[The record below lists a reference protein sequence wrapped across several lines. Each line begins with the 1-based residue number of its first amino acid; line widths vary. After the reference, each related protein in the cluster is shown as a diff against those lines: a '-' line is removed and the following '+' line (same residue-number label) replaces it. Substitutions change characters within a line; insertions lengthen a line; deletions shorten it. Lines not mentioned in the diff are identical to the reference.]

1 VPGRNADNH
10 LLNLR
15 IYEFYGFTNLSELR
29 IDIQPATLADVPVI
43 LSFIRALA
51 EYERLS
57 DLVVATE
64 TTVRETLFS
73 SRPSAE
79 AVIARVDETAV
90 GFAVWFHNYSTF
102 LSRRGLYL
110 EDLFVLPEW
119 RGRGVGGVLLK
130 HLAHIAV
137 SRGCGRMEW
146 AVLDW
151 NETAIRFYRSL
162 GAEPMSDWTVFRLA
176 GDALTRL
183 AASPHARTTT

>member
-1 VPGRNADNH
+1 VT
-10 LLNLR
+10 
-15 IYEFYGFTNLSELR
+15 EFQ
-29 IDIQPATLADVPVI
+29 IDIQPATLADVPLI
-43 LSFIRALA
+43 LSFIKALA

-57 DLVVATE
+57 DHVMATE
-64 TTVRETLFS
+64 TTVRETLFG

-79 AVIARVDETAV
+79 AVIARVDVTPV

-119 RGRGVGGVLLK
+119 RGRGVGGALLK

-137 SRGCGRMEW
+137 SRNCGRMEW

-151 NETAIRFYRSL
+151 NETASRFYRSL
-162 GAEPMSDWTVFRLA
+162 GAEPMSDWTVFRLT

-183 AASPHARTTT
+183 GASPPGRKTTSRG

>member
-1 VPGRNADNH
+1 MT
-10 LLNLR
+10 
-15 IYEFYGFTNLSELR
+15 EFQ
-29 IDIQPATLADVPVI
+29 IDIQPATLADVPLV

-57 DLVVATE
+57 DHVVATE
-64 TTVRETLFS
+64 TTVRETLFG

-79 AVIARVDETAV
+79 AVIARVHETPV

-119 RGRGVGGVLLK
+119 RGRGVGGALLK
-130 HLAHIAV
+130 HLAHVAV
-137 SRGCGRMEW
+137 SRACGRMEW

-151 NETAIRFYRSL
+151 NETAIRFYRGL
-162 GAEPMSDWTVFRLA
+162 GAEPMSDWTVFRLT

-183 AASPHARTTT
+183 AASPDRKTTSGA